1 MPTTTGHCTFCDII
15 RGAGEVSMCYED
27 ADALA
32 FMDIQPVNAG
42 HLLVVPR
49 AHYESLAD
57 VPPQLA
63 MHLFDIS
70 MRLAGVVRQVTGCED
85 LNIVVNSGAAA
96 GQDVFHYHVHVI
108 PRREHD
114 GFDIPLPF
122 GGSAMPDRTL
132 LDALAA
138 QIISTLR
145 DPMRTGNAEGS
156 GALGGDDA
164 RRERRTTSARVGRR
178 ADAAT
183 ERVRALAT
191 FSDTPRPAFRDDV
204 DDAAPPRRWTAPREG
219 AHGELRRAD

>member
-15 RGAGEVSMCYED
+15 RGAGEVSLCYED

-49 AHYESLAD
+49 AHYESLDD

-70 MRLAGVVRQVTGCED
+70 MRLASVVRQVTGSTD

-96 GQDVFHYHVHVI
+96 GQDVFHYHVHII

-132 LDALAA
+132 LDAVAA
-138 QIISTLR
+138 QIISALR
-145 DPMRTGNAEGS
+145 DPMRTGGDEGS
-156 GALGGDDA
+156 GAAGGEQA
-164 RRERRTTSARVGRR
+164 RRERRTTSARAVRR
-178 ADAAT
+178 ASSS
-183 ERVRALAT
+183 ERAGAVAT
-191 FSDTPRPAFRDDV
+191 FGELPRGTFRDDV
-204 DDAAPPRRWTAPREG
+204 DDAAPARRWTTPWEG

>member
-1 MPTTTGHCTFCDII
+1 MSTTTGHCTFCDII
-15 RGAGEVSMCYED
+15 RGAGEVSLCYED
-27 ADALA
+27 ADAMA

-42 HLLVVPR
+42 HVLVVPR

-70 MRLAGVVRQVTGCED
+70 MRLAGVVRQVTGCEG
-85 LNIVVNSGAAA
+85 LNVVVNSGAAA

-132 LDALAA
+132 LDAVAA
-138 QIISTLR
+138 QIIAALR
-145 DPMRTGNAEGS
+145 DPMRTDGGEGR
-156 GALGGDDA
+156 GAAGGEPA
-164 RRERRTTSARVGRR
+164 RRERRTTSARIGRR
-178 ADAAT
+178 AQASG
-183 ERVRALAT
+183 ERFRAVAT
-191 FSDTPRPAFRDDV
+191 FRETPSAAFRDDV
-204 DDAAPPRRWTAPREG
+204 DDAAPVHRWTAPWEG

>member
-1 MPTTTGHCTFCDII
+1 MPTATGHCTFCDII
-15 RGAGEVSMCYED
+15 RGAGEVSLCYED

-42 HLLVVPR
+42 HVLVVPR

-70 MRLAGVVRQVTGCED
+70 MRLAGVVRQVTGCEG

-114 GFDIPLPF
+114 GFDVPLPF
-122 GGSAMPDRTL
+122 AGSAMPDRTL
-132 LDALAA
+132 LDAMAA
-138 QIISTLR
+138 QIIAALR
-145 DPMRTGNAEGS
+145 DPMRTGNGEGR
-156 GALGGDDA
+156 GAAGSEPTGRA
-164 RRERRTTSARVGRR
+164 RRTTNPRAGRR
-178 ADAAT
+178 ADAA
-183 ERVRALAT
+183 ERVHALAT
-191 FSDTPRPAFRDDV
+191 FSEPPRAAYRDDV
-204 DDAAPPRRWTAPREG
+204 DDAAPARRWTAPWEG

>member
-1 MPTTTGHCTFCDII
+1 MPTATGHCTFCDII
-15 RGAGEVSMCYED
+15 RGAGEVSLCYEA

-42 HLLVVPR
+42 HVLVVPR

-70 MRLAGVVRQVTGCED
+70 MRLAGVVRQVTGCEG

-138 QIISTLR
+138 QIISAFR
-145 DPMRTGNAEGS
+145 DPMRTGNGEG
-156 GALGGDDA
+156 GAAGSDST
-164 RRERRTTSARVGRR
+164 RRERRTTSPRAGRR
-178 ADAAT
+178 AESA
-183 ERVRALAT
+183 ERVHALAT
-191 FSDTPRPAFRDDV
+191 FSETPQSAYRDDV
-204 DDAAPPRRWTAPREG
+204 DDAAPVRRWTAPWEG